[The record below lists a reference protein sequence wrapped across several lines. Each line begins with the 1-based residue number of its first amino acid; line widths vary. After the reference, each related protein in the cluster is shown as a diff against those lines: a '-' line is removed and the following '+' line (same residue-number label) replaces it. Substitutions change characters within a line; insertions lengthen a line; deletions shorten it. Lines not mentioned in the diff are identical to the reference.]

1 MMSSDGTIEVKLH
14 FRAPFIEGFNALADY
29 DQIVEEDRKG
39 YFETFIEMTIL
50 NILEEIAEEKKA
62 FAEKNNPHRLPRSS
76 KRCPA
81 KAQGKS

>member
-62 FAEKNNPHRLPRSS
+62 FAEKNNHLLIKMRELMPTLPETE
-76 KRCPA
+76 
-81 KAQGKS
+81 